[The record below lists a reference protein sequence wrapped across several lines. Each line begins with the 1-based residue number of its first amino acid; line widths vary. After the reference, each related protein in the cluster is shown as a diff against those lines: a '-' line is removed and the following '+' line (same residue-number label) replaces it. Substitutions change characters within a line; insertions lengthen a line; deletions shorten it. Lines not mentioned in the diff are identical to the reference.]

1 MRKVTLDATEAF
13 LQRKNKKTHNTV
25 VSVDKDGNASMILFG
40 NRIAVHTHDGRL
52 FITTAGWNTSTTRSR
67 LSGIGRFRITSRAGG
82 LSLNGQSWD
91 GKWVEIVQA
100 DPISMHFEN
109 EPPV

>member
-1 MRKVTLDATEAF
+1 
-13 LQRKNKKTHNTV
+13 
-25 VSVDKDGNASMILFG
+25 MILFG

-67 LSGIGRFRITSRAGG
+67 LSGIGRFRITTRAGG

-91 GKWVEIVQA
+91 GRWVEIIDMPPTVA
-100 DPISMHFEN
+100 VYKNDPPIID
-109 EPPV
+109 

>member
-1 MRKVTLDATEAF
+1 MRRVTLDATEAF

-52 FITTAGWNTSTTRSR
+52 FITTAGWNTSNTRSR

-91 GKWVEIVQA
+91 GRWVEIVQA